1 VTAPL
6 DRIACF
12 ARDLVVQAGAGT
24 GKTHALVTLYLHL
37 VAGAHEARQ
46 PVAPPRIAVMTFTEK
61 AAGELKERIRTRL
74 GALAA
79 TPEDVARL
87 EPTLAAAARAL
98 GVALPDKEGWTA
110 ALLALGAAPVGT
122 FHSFA
127 GALLRRHAARA
138 GIDPDFKLLE
148 EADLQAR
155 VTQAAERAILD
166 ALSGGDVAV
175 EELVAQF
182 GFRGVGRNTGL
193 VELVGRLRGQR
204 AEEGR
209 GAAGLAGNYDP
220 AVMARLFADAKARFE
235 AVAEE
240 VHAFADLKRGSEAH
254 RLTSELAGRMAALD
268 FTRPADVDV
277 VLAVGKKL
285 RGPKVTEWKRAL
297 EDAGETWN
305 DAYHGQRAAPWAA
318 ALARLVDAVEQHYR
332 AYKRS
337 AGAVDFSDLLVL
349 ARDLLRDDPSVRA
362 TVRGR
367 FDAVL
372 VDEFQDTNPVQA
384 ELVQLIG
391 NRQPDDERAR
401 LFVVGDRKQS
411 IYEFRGADVA
421 VFARA
426 ATELV
431 ERGGG
436 EELLTQSRRSS
447 PAVLALCNALFARAM
462 VGSGEHEWEV
472 TYDPARDDLSP
483 LRADAPE
490 WAGAELITV
499 APGLASE
506 ARGREARAI
515 ARRMVQLR
523 SDGRRLGDMAM
534 LLRRFTHVTD
544 YLDALRAAGLP
555 YFVVRG
561 RGFFAAQEV
570 RDLAAAMT
578 VLDDPDDLLALVAV
592 LRSPIVGVSDET
604 LARLS
609 LAGQLRTRVLLDPAT
624 VLPASLPQAER
635 AGLIRFRAQFR
646 ELTITADR
654 LGPAACAQA
663 IVDGADLVPLLAA
676 TADGEQRVANLSRLI
691 EKARAFESAGGDLRA
706 FTGWLRRAAAPGGEA
721 EAAQAQI
728 ADERD
733 DVVRVMTVHQAK
745 GLEFPIVFV
754 PACGAME
761 RVETSAIVYDSGAGL
776 GLRLRDEQR
785 PGDRV
790 HTTAS
795 RRVTELRQRRERAE
809 SLRVFYVAA
818 TRARDLV
825 VFSGERVRK
834 VSWRGSL
841 DELVADERAA
851 PLVRVVAGDAL
862 PPSPLELAVAA
873 AARQAAAADA
883 RDAAGVMAS
892 EGAVAHAD
900 RGDTTFDGADDVLD
914 RADVTLDRAGVTLD
928 RAGVTFDGA
937 DVTLDGADV
946 TLDGADV
953 TLDGADVTLDR
964 AGATLDRADAAFD
977 RADAAAFD
985 RADAAAFDRADAAAF
1000 DRAGA
1005 TLDRADAAFDRA
1017 DVTRDRAG
1025 ATRDRADGTL
1035 DRATLDRADTTFDRG
1050 IQEGDGTAAMNDGA
1064 AAMDDSA
1071 AAIQA
1076 ARPAAVARLP
1086 LNGAL
1091 VSLPIVDA
1099 RARLQSLVTRPSPRP
1114 SSLTVAVTQLAD
1126 FQLCPRRYQQFHA
1139 LGLQEHPTSARAASP
1154 DVLLDATDDDAA
1166 PPLDPLRRGTLAHR
1180 LLEHAPF
1187 SAVGAD
1193 EAAVDRL
1200 LAADGYD
1207 VKDAAVADVRTH
1219 VLGFLGSDFARG
1231 LDGAAVRRE
1240 LPFLLSV
1247 PFDGGVLYLRGQID
1261 LVLLQPDGVT
1271 VVDYKH
1277 ARLGDPDDYRF
1288 QLDAYALAARRLYP
1302 QAPSVRTGLAFL
1314 KEADPSPQVA
1324 IAPPSEPFVD
1334 TLAALGRDLARAR
1347 AVDRW
1352 DMRPLSICHRL
1363 RCGFIYR
1370 CYPGER

>member
-1 VTAPL
+1 VTTPL
-6 DRIACF
+6 DRIAGF
-12 ARDLVVQAGAGT
+12 AQDLVVQAGAGT

-37 VAGAHEARQ
+37 VGGAHAARE
-46 PVAPPRIAVMTFTEK
+46 PVPPPRIAVMTFTEK

-74 GALAA
+74 GTLVAA
-79 TPEDVARL
+79 PKDVDGEVARL
-87 EPTLAAAARAL
+87 EPTLAAAAELL
-98 GVALPDKEGWTA
+98 GIKLPTAETWTA

-148 EADLQAR
+148 EVDLQAR

-166 ALSGGDVAV
+166 ALTGGDVAV

-182 GFRGVGRNTGL
+182 GFRGAGRSVGL
-193 VELVGRLRGQR
+193 VELVGKLRGQR

-209 GAAGLAGNYDP
+209 SAAGLDGNYEP
-220 AVMARLFADAKARFE
+220 AAMAWQFAQAKARMK
-235 AVAEE
+235 AAAEE
-240 VHAFADLKRGSEAH
+240 VHDFGLTLSPEAK
-254 RLTSELAGRMAALD
+254 RLTAELAQRLPSLD
-268 FTRPADVDV
+268 FGRPADVDV
-277 VLAVGKKL
+277 VLAVGKKV
-285 RGPKVTEWKRAL
+285 RGPKMAEWKATVAA
-297 EDAGETWN
+297 AGEVWN
-305 DAYHGQRAAPWAA
+305 EAYHGLRAAPWAA

-337 AGAVDFSDLLVL
+337 AGAVDFSDLLVM
-349 ARDLLRDDPSVRA
+349 ARDLLRDDPAVRM

-384 ELVQLIG
+384 ELVELIG
-391 NRQPDDERAR
+391 ARQPDDERAR

-426 ATELV
+426 AAELV
-431 ERGGG
+431 ARGGG
-436 EELLTQSRRSS
+436 EALLTQSRRSS
-447 PAVLALCNALFARAM
+447 PAVLALCNALFARSM

-472 TYDPARDDLSP
+472 TYDPPRDDLSP
-483 LRADAPE
+483 LRVDAPE
-490 WAGAELITV
+490 WAGAELIEV
-499 APGLASE
+499 APGLSSE

-515 ARRMVQLR
+515 ARRMAQLR
-523 SDGRRLGDMAM
+523 GEGRRLGDMAM

-544 YLDALRAAGLP
+544 YLDALRVAGLP

-578 VLDDPDDLLALVAV
+578 VIDDPDDVLALVAL

-609 LAGQLRTRVLLDPAT
+609 LASQLRARVLLDAAT
-624 VLPASLPQAER
+624 VLPPSLPPVER
-635 AGLIRFRAQFR
+635 AGLDRFRAQFR

-691 EKARAFESAGGDLRA
+691 EKARAFESGGGDLRA
-706 FTGWLRRAAAPGGEA
+706 FAGWLRRAAAPGGEA

-754 PACGAME
+754 PACGAMD
-761 RVETSAIVYDSGAGL
+761 RVETAQIVYDSGAGL
-776 GLRLRDEQR
+776 GLKLRDELR
-785 PGDRV
+785 PAERA
-790 HTTAS
+790 HTAAS
-795 RRVTELRQRRERAE
+795 RRVSELRTRRERAE

-825 VFSGERVRK
+825 IFSGERAGKR
-834 VSWRGSL
+834 SWRASL
-841 DELVADERAA
+841 DELAADERTA
-851 PLVRVVAGDAL
+851 PLLRRVDGDAL
-862 PPSPLELAVAA
+862 PPAPLELAVAA
-873 AARQAAAADA
+873 AARQAAADDGLAMVSDIAAAGQAAADDGVTIVS
-883 RDAAGVMAS
+883 DAAAARAS
-892 EGAVAHAD
+892 GGAAAARASGGAAAARASGDAAAANEGAVASA
-900 RGDTTFDGADDVLD
+900 T
-914 RADVTLDRAGVTLD
+914 
-928 RAGVTFDGA
+928 
-937 DVTLDGADV
+937 
-946 TLDGADV
+946 
-953 TLDGADVTLDR
+953 
-964 AGATLDRADAAFD
+964 AGAAIDDAAV
-977 RADAAAFD
+977 ANGLATDAA
-985 RADAAAFDRADAAAF
+985 
-1000 DRAGA
+1000 
-1005 TLDRADAAFDRA
+1005 
-1017 DVTRDRAG
+1017 
-1025 ATRDRADGTL
+1025 
-1035 DRATLDRADTTFDRG
+1035 
-1050 IQEGDGTAAMNDGA
+1050 
-1064 AAMDDSA
+1064 SA
-1071 AAIQA
+1071 
-1076 ARPAAVARLP
+1076 ARLP

-1091 VSLPIVDA
+1091 VSPPIVDA
-1099 RARLQSLVTRPSPRP
+1099 RARLQSLVARPSPRP

-1154 DVLLDATDDDAA
+1154 DVLLDARDDDAA

-1187 SAVGAD
+1187 SAAGAD

-1207 VKDAAVADVRTH
+1207 VKDAAVADVRAH

-1231 LDGAAVRRE
+1231 LDGAPVRRE

-1261 LVLLQPDGVT
+1261 LVLLRPDGVT

-1277 ARLGDPDDYRF
+1277 SRRGDPDDYRF
-1288 QLDAYALAARRLYP
+1288 QLEAYALAARRLYP
-1302 QAPSVRTGLAFL
+1302 QAPAVRTGLAFL
-1314 KEADPSPQVA
+1314 KEADPSPQIA
-1324 IAPPSEPFVD
+1324 AAPPSEPFVD
-1334 TLAALGRDLARAR
+1334 ELAALGRDLARAR
-1347 AVDRW
+1347 AIDSW
-1352 DMRPLSICHRL
+1352 DMRPLSTCHRL

-1370 CYPGER
+1370 CYPAQR